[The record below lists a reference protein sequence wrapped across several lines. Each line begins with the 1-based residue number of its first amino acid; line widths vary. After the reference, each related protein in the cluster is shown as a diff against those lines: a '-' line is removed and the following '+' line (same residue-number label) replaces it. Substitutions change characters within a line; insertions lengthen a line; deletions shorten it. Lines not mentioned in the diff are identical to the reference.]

1 MTSIGSDEDDPIMFV
16 AIQWYTPPSC
26 LLVEFMKRTDELV
39 IVEFEPLI
47 HLKSA
52 AGTELEEQ
60 LMFSVTPSIIVVRL
74 MLGVITGFVRSAIEE

>member
-1 MTSIGSDEDDPIMFV
+1 
-16 AIQWYTPPSC
+16 
-26 LLVEFMKRTDELV
+26 MKRTDELV

-60 LMFSVTPSIIVVRL
+60 LMFSVAPSIIVVRL
-74 MLGVITGFVRSAIEE
+74 MLGVISGFARSTKSKVVKTKMSPKKHQHKYLCD